1 LAVFVFWSLG
11 VKVSTPATEE
21 RYQRFIEHYLDC
33 LNGTLAAQRAG
44 YSAKTARQIGSQLL
58 TKVDIRAEIERR
70 LADRAMGKNEV
81 LARLTDHAG
90 SDMGKFVK
98 VVEENKKT
106 VLLPDLEG
114 AARRGD
120 MRLVKKIKFD
130 AKGGVTIELYDAQR
144 ALATLAQ
151 VHKLIGKAGG
161 GEDDGWDDDETEEEA
176 ERPVGDDEILAEAAL
191 AQGG

>member
-1 LAVFVFWSLG
+1 LSTDRQRLFVE
-11 VKVSTPATEE
+11 K
-21 RYQRFIEHYLDC
+21 YLDC
-33 LNGTLAAQRAG
+33 FNATVAAIQAG
-44 YSAKTARQIGSQLL
+44 YSAKTAYSIGSENL
-58 TKVDIRAEIERR
+58 KKPEIRAEIDRR
-70 LADRAMGKNEV
+70 LAERSMGKNEV

-90 SDMGKFVK
+90 SDMGRFVK
-98 VVEENKKT
+98 VVEENKK
-106 VLLPDLEG
+106 VILVPDLEG
-114 AARRGD
+114 AAKRGD

-151 VHKLIGKAGG
+151 VHKLVGKAGG